1 MVDTSLKKVQ
11 CYTSDL
17 AYDMQYDFIKV
28 QSTFNAQN
36 VESYRAD
43 FVNKIITGSE
53 SGVKAKVLG
62 TLAQPLRAF
71 DTLY

>member
-1 MVDTSLKKVQ
+1 
-11 CYTSDL
+11 
-17 AYDMQYDFIKV
+17 MQYDFIKV

-53 SGVKAKVLG
+53 SGVKAKVLEH
-62 TLAQPLRAF
+62 LRNLYYAF